1 MATKTVSYGE
11 EILTVDASLSV
22 DEARDCLVE
31 LFPDIENATYTEDD
45 AGNLTFQAAAGE
57 KG

>member
-1 MATKTVSYGE
+1 MATKTVSYDTE
-11 EILTVDASLSV
+11 TLTVDSSLSV
-22 DEARDCLVE
+22 DEARECLVE

-45 AGNLTFQAAAGE
+45 AGNLTFHATVGE